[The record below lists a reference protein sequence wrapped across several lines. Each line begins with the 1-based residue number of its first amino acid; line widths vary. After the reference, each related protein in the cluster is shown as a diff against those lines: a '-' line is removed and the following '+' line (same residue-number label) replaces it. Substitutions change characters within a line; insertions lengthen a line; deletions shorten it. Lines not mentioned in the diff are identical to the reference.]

1 MVDGKKLFVGV
12 TVGNENENANEI
24 VDGRKGKKGDG
35 AIEKASTR
43 GRSASERQC
52 RSHSRLGLE
61 GGEREW

>member
-12 TVGNENENANEI
+12 TVGNENANEI

-52 RSHSRLGLE
+52 RSHSRSGSE
-61 GGEREW
+61 GGERER